1 MVALQIWAKGN
12 GERLFVYGVV
22 VSAMQID
29 DNSVKVFVKRVTRE
43 LFYPVEESLDA
54 PCDVRAGSVRYFRP
68 S

>member
-54 PCDVRAGSVRYFRP
+54 ACVVRACSVRYFRP

>member
-1 MVALQIWAKGN
+1 M
-12 GERLFVYGVV
+12 FVYGVV